1 MPKAI
6 IIYETRKGSTQ
17 LMAETIQEGLI
28 ECGIKVT
35 LKRISEVEIADLKG
49 YAGVIL
55 GSPTYTKDMMGTMKT
70 FLFRLEKADL
80 KGKIGASF
88 GAYGWS
94 GEAVEMIR
102 ETMKHIYGMEVV
114 EPAVKLAGSVDGV
127 GKAEYQTFAKNIAQK
142 IKEHK
147 KQGSTTD
154 K

>member
-17 LMAETIQEGLI
+17 LMAETIQESLI
-28 ECGIKVT
+28 QAGVKTT
-35 LKRISEVEIADLKG
+35 LKRISEVEIAELKD

-102 ETMKHIYGMEVV
+102 DTMKHIFGMEVI
-114 EPAVKLAGSVDGV
+114 EPAVKLAGNVDGV
-127 GKAEYQTFAKNIAQK
+127 GKAEYQALGKNIADK
-142 IKEHK
+142 IKAK
-147 KQGSTTD
+147 K